1 MNGLKMARNKAVT
14 AAVLDYIRQQ
24 YGVEPEFLWVDNDT
38 SAAIRHLSNKKWFG
52 ALLMDLPGYK
62 LGLDGVE
69 RVDILNVK
77 CDPVLIASLRDG
89 VGYLPAW
96 HMNKTHWLSL
106 RLDGTLP
113 VEDICSLIDL
123 SFQLTGPKKRL

>member
-1 MNGLKMARNKAVT
+1 MHPVT
-14 AAVLDYIRQQ
+14 AQVLQYIREQ
-24 YGVEPEFLWVDNDT
+24 YGVEPDYLWADSDNT
-38 SAAIRHLSNKKWFG
+38 AAIRHLSTKKWFG
-52 ALLMDLPGYK
+52 ALMMDLPGRK
-62 LGLDGVE
+62 LGLAEVE

-89 VGYLPAW
+89 VGYLPGW

-113 VEDICSLIDL
+113 VEDICSLVDL
-123 SFQLTGPKKRL
+123 SFQLTARKK